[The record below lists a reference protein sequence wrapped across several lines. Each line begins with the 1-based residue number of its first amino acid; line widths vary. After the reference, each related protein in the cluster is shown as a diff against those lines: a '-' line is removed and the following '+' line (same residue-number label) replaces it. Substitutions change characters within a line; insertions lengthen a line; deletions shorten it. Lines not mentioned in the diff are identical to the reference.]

1 MFIMLVL
8 LVLVLLGM
16 PLFAV
21 IAASA
26 LFGFYSEEID
36 LAVVPIEF
44 YRLASIPVLLAI
56 PLFTFAGYLMG
67 ESGAPKRL
75 VRLTNAVL
83 GWFPGGLA
91 VVAIIACAL
100 FTAFTGASGVTIV
113 ALGALL
119 YPALKQSGYPDSFSL
134 GLVTTSGSL
143 GILFAPSVP
152 LILYAVVAQQ
162 MALDTPLSIED
173 LFLAGLLPGLLM
185 LLVLAAWAMWVRRQS
200 GVESASSTDAAFS
213 MKEARAACRE
223 AIWEIPFPFL
233 LLGAIYSGYL
243 VVSEAAAITV
253 VYVFIVEVLIYR
265 EIPIAELP
273 RIVRESM
280 TLVGGILVIIGVS
293 LASTNYLIDTE
304 VPTRLFEAIR
314 EVVDSKWT
322 FLILLNVFLLIVGMM
337 LDIFS
342 ALVVLV
348 PLLLPVALS
357 YGIHPAHLGIIF
369 LANMQIGYFTPPVG
383 LNLFIASYR
392 FKQPILTLYR
402 ASLPFFFLLMATVL
416 IITYVP
422 ELSLWAIDH

>member
-67 ESGAPKRL
+67 ESGAATRL

-162 MALDTPLSIED
+162 MSLDIPLSIED

>member
-265 EIPIAELP
+265 EIP
-273 RIVRESM
+273 R
-280 TLVGGILVIIGVS
+280 
-293 LASTNYLIDTE
+293 
-304 VPTRLFEAIR
+304 
-314 EVVDSKWT
+314 
-322 FLILLNVFLLIVGMM
+322 
-337 LDIFS
+337 
-342 ALVVLV
+342 
-348 PLLLPVALS
+348 
-357 YGIHPAHLGIIF
+357 
-369 LANMQIGYFTPPVG
+369 
-383 LNLFIASYR
+383 
-392 FKQPILTLYR
+392 
-402 ASLPFFFLLMATVL
+402 
-416 IITYVP
+416 
-422 ELSLWAIDH
+422 WAGWIP